1 MKKMKNLILIMIIMS
16 LSFLYSCK
24 KDYNVTPDKTTIPT
38 KDMVVSSNFDWK
50 TSKEITLNVIGMKDV
65 NPSVSNII
73 YVKSFVNENSIYIK
87 DLLNMNTNYTIK
99 FVVPQ
104 KETKVILVYGTK
116 TKIIDLLSNTISYDY
131 N

>member
-65 NPSVSNII
+65 NPNISNTL
-73 YVKSFVNENSIYIK
+73 YVKSSNGNVYYK
-87 DLLNMNTNYTIK
+87 DVLIMNNNYTLK
-99 FVVPQ
+99 FAVPTT
-104 KETKVILVYGTK
+104 ENKVILIYGSK
-116 TKIIDLLSNTISYDY
+116 TATIDLLSNTITY
-131 N
+131 NYQ